1 MIFGWQIEFGFW
13 KSVTSLDMKPEV
25 VLRNQGAILKLDK
38 TSYLRRWWS
47 DVDEIWPAGRF
58 WNTYPVPCNSYINVI
73 QLQI

>member
-47 DVDEIWPAGRF
+47 DLDEIWPAGRF
-58 WNTYPVPCNSYINVI
+58 
-73 QLQI
+73 